1 MTTALLV
8 AAGYVLGSMP
18 WGYWL
23 VRLVKRD
30 DIRRHGSGNVGG
42 TNVWRVYGWRLG
54 LPVIFLDT
62 AKGFAPALVAT
73 LVVSHLAGVL
83 AGAAAMLGHWRPLFL
98 RWQRGGKMVATCGGA
113 FLGVAPVVGG
123 IGAGVWILV
132 FLLFRYASLASMLA
146 ALSLPVIAV
155 LLGEPWPVIAFGG
168 AAAVAVVVLHRANI
182 ARLRSGTENRFNFRG
197 QTPKGSGPGTTAR
210 LPGEPLA

>member
-8 AAGYVLGSMP
+8 VAGYLLGSMP

-23 VRLVKRD
+23 VRLLKHD

-42 TNVWRVYGWRLG
+42 SNVWRTFGWRLG
-54 LPVIFLDT
+54 LPVVLLDT
-62 AKGFAPALVAT
+62 VKGFAPALVAT
-73 LVVSHLAGVL
+73 LAVSHLAGVL

-132 FLLFRYASLASMLA
+132 FVLFRYASLASIVA
-146 ALSLPVIAV
+146 ALSLPAIAA
-155 LLGEPWPVIAFGG
+155 LLDEPWPVIAFAAG
-168 AAAVAVVVLHRANI
+168 AGVAVVILHRANI
-182 ARLRSGTENRFNFRG
+182 ARLRAGTESRFRFRR
-197 QTPKGSGPGTTAR
+197 PASA
-210 LPGEPLA
+210 

>member
-1 MTTALLV
+1 MTTPLLV
-8 AAGYVLGSMP
+8 VAGYVLGSMP

-23 VRLVKRD
+23 VRLVKHD
-30 DIRRHGSGNVGG
+30 DIRRHGSGNIGG

-54 LPVIFLDT
+54 LPVVVLDT

-73 LVVSHLAGVL
+73 LIVSHLAGVL
-83 AGAAAMLGHWRPLFL
+83 AGGAAMLGHWRPMFL
-98 RWQRGGKMVATCGGA
+98 KWQRGGKLVATCGGA

-123 IGAGVWILV
+123 IGAVVWIAV

-146 ALSLPVIAV
+146 ALSLPIIAA
-155 LLGEPWPVIAFGG
+155 LLGEPWPVIAFGA

-182 ARLRSGTENRFNFRG
+182 KRLRSGTESRFRFRRTSSLD
-197 QTPKGSGPGTTAR
+197 TPRPTNSPGA
-210 LPGEPLA
+210 GG